1 MQSVPATQLS
11 IPLPPSSPYQ
21 NSSLLP
27 HAKLC
32 VHLSLW
38 ILQSR
43 KPHKRIRVD
52 SQVSFVLTPSQISTW
67 LPKRIQ
73 PSVSPEL
80 QLKQLAASSWK
91 LLLLVPTCRMKV
103 WSHPHLVHGCFM
115 ISSRL
120 KFLNMSKL
128 HPDCEVRLWNSNLL
142 ELRCF
147 KGICRACAT
156 TLFKRETLKSSAF
169 RLDTHRKC
177 L

>member
-1 MQSVPATQLS
+1 MNFGPNCEMQSVPATQLS

-21 NSSLLP
+21 HSSLLP

-91 LLLLVPTCRMKV
+91 LLLLVLTCRMKV
-103 WSHPHLVHGCFM
+103 WSHPHLVHGFTDVSWYPPV
-115 ISSRL
+115 SS
-120 KFLNMSKL
+120 FWTCQNYIQI
-128 HPDCEVRLWNSNLL
+128 VRSDSEIPTCWS
-142 ELRCF
+142 
-147 KGICRACAT
+147 
-156 TLFKRETLKSSAF
+156 
-169 RLDTHRKC
+169 
-177 L
+177 